1 VDFTDQ
7 STSDTIGGMRR
18 IQRFSAHRVAALV
31 EPTLRRAD
39 GPVYER
45 LAHGLR
51 QALVDGRL
59 PSGTRLPSEREL
71 MDRLGLSRT
80 TVTRAYAQLRD
91 QGYLMTRRGSGSL
104 IVLPQ
109 VPGGRVDHLL
119 TPSALDGDA
128 LDLTCTAQPA
138 PSGTHDAFRRAVEE
152 LPRYLPG
159 TGYYPSGVMLLRE
172 RIAEGYLARGLPTDP
187 DQIIVTPGALGG
199 LSVAL
204 GAVVGRGD
212 GVLVESPTY
221 ANAIAAIEGTG
232 GRLIA
237 HPIDHLTSDWDVP
250 GLEGSLPGHR
260 VRAAYLIPD
269 FHNPTGAL
277 MSPAQ
282 RDEIG
287 AVLQSRAVT
296 PIVDESLVDLA
307 IDDAVLPMPPP
318 FARSARSTITI
329 GSASKLLWGGLRIGW
344 VRAPRPLVAQVA
356 TSRLRQDLGAPVLEQ
371 LVTAYLLERRD
382 EIVAERRAQLRGSRD
397 ALLAGLAHHLPTW
410 RVRAPQGGMA
420 LWCALPE
427 QGSTALVVAAQ
438 RYGVALAA
446 GPNFAPRGGLDGWVR
461 LPYSLSPEQMVL
473 VTERL
478 ALAWD
483 DVTSGR
489 VSAEAA
495 TDRRIIA

>member
-1 VDFTDQ
+1 
-7 STSDTIGGMRR
+7 MRR
-18 IQRFSAHRVAALV
+18 IQRFGAHRLATLV
-31 EPTLRRAD
+31 EPMIGRGD
-39 GPVYER
+39 GPVYDR
-45 LAHGLR
+45 LAHALR

-71 MDRLGLSRT
+71 TDRLGLSRT
-80 TVTRAYAQLRD
+80 TVTRAYGQLRD
-91 QGYLMTRRGSGSL
+91 QGYVMTRRGSGSV

-119 TPSALDGDA
+119 TPSALEGDS

-138 PSGTHDAFRRAVEE
+138 PTGTGEAFRRAVEE

-159 TGYYPSGVMLLRE
+159 TGYYPSGLAILRE
-172 RIAEGYLARGLPTDP
+172 RIAEAYASRGLPTDP

-199 LSVAL
+199 LSVSL

-221 ANAIAAIEGTG
+221 ANAIAAIEGAG
-232 GRLIA
+232 GRLLA

-250 GLEGSLPGHR
+250 GLGGVLAGHR

-277 MSPAQ
+277 MSSGQ
-282 RDEIG
+282 RGEVA
-287 AVLQSRAVT
+287 AVLRSRGVT

-307 IDDAVLPMPPP
+307 IDDDVLPMPAP
-318 FARSARSTITI
+318 FARSAPSAVTV

-344 VRAPRPLVAQVA
+344 VRAPRALVAQVA

-371 LVTAYLLERRD
+371 LATAYLLERRD
-382 EIVAERRAQLRGSRD
+382 EIVAERRAQLRSSRD
-397 ALLAGLAHHLPTW
+397 ALLAGLATHLPTW
-410 RVRAPQGGMA
+410 RVRAPAGGMA

-427 QGSTALVVAAQ
+427 QGSTALVVAAR
-438 RYGVALAA
+438 RYGIALAA

-461 LPYSLSPEQMVL
+461 LPYSLPAGQIEL
-473 VTERL
+473 VPERL
-478 ALAWD
+478 AQAWD

-489 VSAEAA
+489 VRAEAA

>member
-1 VDFTDQ
+1 V
-7 STSDTIGGMRR
+7 GRL
-18 IQRFSAHRVAALV
+18 QRFSAQRIATLV
-31 EPTLRRAD
+31 DPALRRAD

-45 LAHGLR
+45 LAHALR

-71 MDRLGLSRT
+71 VDRLELSRT
-80 TVTRAYAQLRD
+80 TVTRAYGQLRE
-91 QGYLMTRRGSGSL
+91 QGYLVTRRGSGSI

-119 TPSALDGDA
+119 TPSALDGDS

-138 PSGTHDAFRRAVEE
+138 PNGTEDAFRRAVEE

-159 TGYYPSGVMLLRE
+159 TGYYPSGLTVLRE
-172 RIAEGYLARGLPTDP
+172 RIAQGYTARGLPTDP
-187 DQIIVTPGALGG
+187 DQIIVTPGALGA
-199 LSVAL
+199 LSIAL
-204 GAVVGRGD
+204 GALVRRGD

-221 ANAIAAIEGTG
+221 ANAIAAIEGVG
-232 GRLIA
+232 GRLVA
-237 HPIDHLTSDWDVP
+237 HPIDHLTSDWDAP
-250 GLEGSLPGHR
+250 GLEGILAGHR

-277 MSPAQ
+277 MSAAQ
-282 RDEIG
+282 RDEVA
-287 AVLQSRAVT
+287 AVLRARSVT
-296 PIVDESLVDLA
+296 AIVDESLVDLA

-318 FARSARSTITI
+318 FARSSRGAITI

-344 VRAPRPLVAQVA
+344 VRAPRPLLAQVV

-371 LVTAYLLERRD
+371 LATAYLLERRE
-382 EIVAERRAQLRGSRD
+382 EIIAERRAQLRSSRD
-397 ALLAGLAHHLPTW
+397 ALVAGLSLHLPTW
-410 RVRAPQGGMA
+410 RVRVPAGGMA

-427 QGSTALVVAAQ
+427 QGSTALVLAAR

-446 GPNFAPRGGLDGWVR
+446 GPNFAPHGGLDGWVR
-461 LPYSLSPEQMVL
+461 LPYSLPAAQIGAVA
-473 VTERL
+473 ERL

-489 VSAEAA
+489 VRAEAA